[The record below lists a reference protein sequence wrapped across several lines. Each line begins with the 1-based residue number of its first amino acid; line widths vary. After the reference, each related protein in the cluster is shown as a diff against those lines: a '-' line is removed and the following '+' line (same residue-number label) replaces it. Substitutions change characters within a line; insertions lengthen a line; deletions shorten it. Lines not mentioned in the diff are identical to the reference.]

1 MFDVKFVF
9 LYTDAV
15 LWVLLAVVVFYAWR
29 AARMP
34 LAARKWRRVL
44 ANKTALAAAAV
55 LSVFFVIAL
64 SRQRALSPGAARGD
78 RPADG
83 LRDADRLAS

>member
-55 LSVFFVIAL
+55 L
-64 SRQRALSPGAARGD
+64 
-78 RPADG
+78 
-83 LRDADRLAS
+83 

>member
-34 LAARKWRRVL
+34 LVARKWRRVL
-44 ANKTALAAAAV
+44 ANKTALAPAACAR
-55 LSVFFVIAL
+55 SVQIG
-64 SRQRALSPGAARGD
+64 RASCRE
-78 RPADG
+78 RV
-83 LRDADRLAS
+83 